1 MHETTH
7 PVRVT
12 TGFFMFELKIC
23 LNFWDTSRQLISF
36 RLTFMKQR
44 SLLVLVTQ
52 QKHSVIMIS
61 VLTLLHFA
69 VKSYF
74 TGEHRNN
81 GASDETLERLGV

>member
-1 MHETTH
+1 
-7 PVRVT
+7 
-12 TGFFMFELKIC
+12 
-23 LNFWDTSRQLISF
+23 
-36 RLTFMKQR
+36 
-44 SLLVLVTQ
+44 
-52 QKHSVIMIS
+52 MIS